1 MLQLFKFYY
10 FHIIIDEVTLI
21 GSQGSRLFLGDGI
34 GALAGAEEERGR
46 RENGREGG
54 KRPPAETLRPRL
66 NGRRPR
72 FSRTMRPYQGS
83 PPASTVQVG
92 GYVVN

>member
-21 GSQGSRLFLGDGI
+21 GSQGSGFFPCDGI
-34 GALAGAEEERGR
+34 GALAGAEEERDH
-46 RENGREGG
+46 RENGRAG
-54 KRPPAETLRPRL
+54 KRHPPEEAFRPFPK
-66 NGRRPR
+66 GAAPR
-72 FSRTMRPYQGS
+72 FSRAMHSYQDL